1 MVALGQRF
9 THSFL
14 LALKFLSV
22 YEQRSTLPQ
31 SRIRSTAPSEREP
44 GIGAHHSSG
53 CSLKSQV
60 GGRFSSPLRNSKT
73 VSFYH
78 SSGGTPSVTP
88 FGRGSSLREGAG
100 KRSHSS
106 CRSEN
111 PGLRAIFIAPTGLR
125 GGVFLPFSEVLAII
139 IALKN
144 PFYHLA
150 DLNIKAQAFSE
161 PVLFGHL
168 IPLPCR

>member
-9 THSFL
+9 THSF
-14 LALKFLSV
+14 FG
-22 YEQRSTLPQ
+22 
-31 SRIRSTAPSEREP
+31 SEIFER
-44 GIGAHHSSG
+44 
-53 CSLKSQV
+53 
-60 GGRFSSPLRNSKT
+60 LRATK
-73 VSFYH
+73 Y
-78 SSGGTPSVTP
+78 TPSVSHSLD
-88 FGRGSSLREGAG
+88 SSLREGAG

-125 GGVFLPFSEVLAII
+125 GGGFLPFSEVRVII